1 MYIFAGKIKFRAKTL
16 QIMKGLLK
24 DQKQTNLFA
33 PNLIQI
39 INPNEELVILA
50 GQIDWNYFDKEF
62 SPLYSTT
69 GRPAAPIRVMVSLLL
84 LKHLYNYGDETVI
97 AAWVQNPYY
106 QYFSGMDAFQWKGP
120 CDPSDLVH
128 FRNRIGPDGFEKIL
142 KYTAQ
147 MHGDVGKE
155 DTQVTDTT
163 VQETNITYPTDTK
176 LQVKIIKSC
185 VRIADETGIVLR
197 QRYPRKLK
205 QLLLESR
212 FGHHPRRRKK
222 AKSARR
228 QIKTI
233 AGRLVREL
241 GRKLDK
247 SDHSVYFEKL
257 KLFERQ
263 LRQRKKDTDKIYS
276 FHAPHT
282 YCIAKGKEHKEYE
295 FGTKV
300 SITSGINSGVIMSAY
315 CLEKNDYDGHTL
327 SRTLEQIKRLFGTV
341 PKRLVADRGYRGV
354 NRIGDTEIAIPG
366 AGKKNLSAYEKR
378 KLRRMFRRRAA
389 IEPLIGHLKT
399 DHRMGR
405 SFYKGISGD
414 QINVLLACSAWNLKK
429 YMKKLRE
436 AFSLVVFSGLRRIT
450 DRLKRDLLA
459 LETLICNRY
468 IPSKVWIGD
477 LEMSF

>member
-1 MYIFAGKIKFRAKTL
+1 
-16 QIMKGLLK
+16 MKGHLR
-24 DQKQTNLFA
+24 DQKQTNLFT
-33 PNLIQI
+33 PNLIQM
-39 INPNEELVILA
+39 INPEEELAVLA

-62 SPLYSTT
+62 SSLYSTT

-84 LKHLYNYGDETVI
+84 LKHLYHHGDETVI

-106 QYFSGMDAFQWKGP
+106 QYFSGMDSFQWKGP

-128 FRNRIGPDGFEKIL
+128 FRDRIGPDGFEKIL

-147 MHGDVGKE
+147 MLGDVGKE

-163 VQETNITYPTDTK
+163 VHETNITYPTDTK

-205 QLLLESR
+205 QLLLQSR
-212 FGHHPRRRKK
+212 FGHHPRRKKK
-222 AKSARR
+222 ANSARR

-247 SDHSVYFEKL
+247 AEHILYFEKL

-300 SITSGINSGVIMSAY
+300 SITSGIDSGVITSAY
-315 CLEKNDYDGHTL
+315 CMEKNDYDGHTL
-327 SRTLEQIKRLFGTV
+327 QRTLKQIERLFGAV

-354 NRIGDTEIAIPG
+354 NRIGDTEIATPG
-366 AGKKNLSAYEKR
+366 AGKKNQSAYEKR
-378 KLRRMFRRRAA
+378 KLRKMFRRRAA

-405 SFYKGISGD
+405 SFYKGIAGD

-436 AFSLVVFSGLRRIT
+436 AFSWLVFSGLRRIA
-450 DRLKRDLLA
+450 DRLKSDFLT
-459 LETLICNRY
+459 LEVLIWNRY
-468 IPSKVWIGD
+468 LPSKMGIDKLG
-477 LEMSF
+477 MSF

>member
-1 MYIFAGKIKFRAKTL
+1 
-16 QIMKGLLK
+16 
-24 DQKQTNLFA
+24 
-33 PNLIQI
+33 
-39 INPNEELVILA
+39 
-50 GQIDWNYFDKEF
+50 
-62 SPLYSTT
+62 
-69 GRPAAPIRVMVSLLL
+69 
-84 LKHLYNYGDETVI
+84 
-97 AAWVQNPYY
+97 
-106 QYFSGMDAFQWKGP
+106 
-120 CDPSDLVH
+120 
-128 FRNRIGPDGFEKIL
+128 
-142 KYTAQ
+142 

-212 FGHHPRRRKK
+212 FGRHPRRRKK

-241 GRKLDK
+241 VRKLDK

-300 SITSGINSGVIMSAY
+300 SITSGINSGVILSAY

-327 SRTLEQIKRLFGTV
+327 GGTEDW
-341 PKRLVADRGYRGV
+341 LSA
-354 NRIGDTEIAIPG
+354 
-366 AGKKNLSAYEKR
+366 KNLR
-378 KLRRMFRRRAA
+378 
-389 IEPLIGHLKT
+389 
-399 DHRMGR
+399 
-405 SFYKGISGD
+405 
-414 QINVLLACSAWNLKK
+414 N
-429 YMKKLRE
+429 
-436 AFSLVVFSGLRRIT
+436 GL
-450 DRLKRDLLA
+450 
-459 LETLICNRY
+459 
-468 IPSKVWIGD
+468 
-477 LEMSF
+477 